1 MRPDGTTREL
11 LLLKQHYNVRDDDPI
26 FAFLHG
32 YGKLQERMFHNIH
45 GAEKLAST
53 LSSDSRTLGEKSDE
67 LIAATEN
74 LAQLGEKLSDAETFY
89 TTYQNDANAML
100 LKQQEALE
108 KLDNFDTSLMQLVIK
123 DQMEKIGQKFINQT
137 EETGQ
142 KLIHKMNLALRQS
155 MQENEK
161 LKKKITIVKVA
172 AISSGLTAVAVAG
185 LMLAALK

>member
-123 DQMEKIGQKFINQT
+123 DQMEHI
-137 EETGQ
+137 GQ
-142 KLIHKMNLALRQS
+142 KLIHQMGQARRQS
-155 MQENEK
+155 LQENEK
-161 LKKKITIVKVA
+161 LKKKITIIKVA
-172 AISSGLTAVAVAG
+172 AISSALTAIVIAG
-185 LMLAALK
+185 LMLAILG